1 MSTLKTRALA
11 ALTAVAALAMT
22 VGGATVANA
31 VQPTSGDISK
41 TSDISV
47 KFTKLS
53 PVPTDGDPARDD
65 GAVDA
70 NAAQG
75 RKPIRN
81 VQFKLTPVKYHTDA
95 EDKAIDLSTTGGW
108 DLAKEI
114 VTAKPKG
121 YDDKSGTDP
130 WSVTKNFTA
139 NGGKYVLDTTQNNII
154 TTKDTG
160 DDGVTGVIGNMNGT
174 GTPTANAESYKTG
187 LKPTL
192 YYVEEVLN
200 GDEEYQ
206 KDGSDWT
213 KANITK
219 RMDPFFLT
227 VPLVSDVDG
236 SVNGFLYNINVYPK
250 NDTTDK
256 NTEKKAGD
264 PSKKYLNGTTIPWNV
279 QVLLSAPSD
288 VTKYT
293 KIGFTDTFQEGLQFE
308 SLGDVTVQSA
318 DYTPAGEGGVP
329 AEKGTKTTLTAGADY
344 TVQYWKSGGT
354 QLMPAGASLTDEEKQ
369 QVVSIRVFLTEDGL
383 KKAFAVKG
391 GTLNTVVTTKVTATS
406 GKGFVNRVNT
416 WVDDT
421 VNGNDDSNPDN
432 PPTDPPTKP
441 DTPGD
446 KSNFATIKVHKTNTD
461 GTKFLNDAKFSIF
474 EIKSDMVDNLQLGDG
489 KYFSETDLANKLI
502 DEDVKGDDNNK
513 VDPIRSDLV
522 TATDGTVKTDLYVGS
537 GNDTSSSFCL
547 LETETPSGY
556 KFHAESGT
564 DKPYYCFTV
573 TATDTST
580 VDTADNTVDLAPTVV
595 NDKATVVDKLIKGL
609 PVTGATGLVVMT
621 AMGALLIGAGVFAVA
636 GARRREQE

>member
-22 VGGATVANA
+22 AGGAAVANA
-31 VQPTSGDISK
+31 VELTSGDISK

-53 PVPTDGDPARDD
+53 PVPTDGSPARDD
-65 GAVDA
+65 GAVDTT
-70 NAAQG
+70 AAQN
-75 RKPIRN
+75 RKPIKN
-81 VQFKLTPVKYHTDA
+81 VQFKLTPVKYHTDTD
-95 EDKAIDLSTTGGW
+95 DKAIDLSTTGGW

-114 VTAKPKG
+114 VTAKPQG
-121 YDDKSGTDP
+121 YDDKSGADP
-130 WSVTKNFTA
+130 WSVAKNFTA
-139 NGGKYVLDTTQNNII
+139 NGGKYVLDTASAV
-154 TTKDTG
+154 TTNDTG
-160 DDGVTGVIGNMNGT
+160 DDGVTGVIGSMNGT
-174 GTPTANAESYKTG
+174 GTPTANTESYKTG

-206 KDGSDWT
+206 KDGTNWV

-236 SVNGFLYNINVYPK
+236 SENGFLYNINVYPK

-329 AEKGTKTTLTAGADY
+329 AEKGTKTTLTPVTDY
-344 TVQYWKSGGT
+344 TVQYWKSDNT
-354 QLMPAGASLTDEEKQ
+354 KLTPAGASLTDDEKQ
-369 QVVSIRVFLTEDGL
+369 QVSSIRVSLTEEGL

-391 GTLNTVVTTKVTATS
+391 GTLNTVVTTKVTAAS
-406 GKGFVNRVNT
+406 GKSFVNRVNT

-432 PPTDPPTKP
+432 PPTVPPVDPK
-441 DTPGD
+441 TPSD

-461 GTKFLNDAKFSIF
+461 GTKFLNGAKFSVF
-474 EIKSDMVDNLQLGDG
+474 EIDPDQVDNLQLATG
-489 KYFSETDLANKLI
+489 KYFTQAQLDGKLI
-502 DEDVKGDDNNK
+502 DETPSTADK
-513 VDPIRSDLV
+513 VDPIRNDLT
-522 TATDGTVKTDLYVGS
+522 TATDGTVKTDLFVGN
-537 GNDTSSSFCL
+537 GTDTSSSFCL

-595 NDKATVVDKLIKGL
+595 NDKATVVDEIIKGL